1 MQYRDG
7 KQGWYV
13 VARNFFLLLLN
24 NSRQDQADL
33 ALQHLHSFFASLKE
47 ADAFPNPTYCMS
59 SDKTRGVKV
68 VYLVTKKSEQRIA
81 QHKRA

>member
-1 MQYRDG
+1 M
-7 KQGWYV
+7 
-13 VARNFFLLLLN
+13 VARSYFLLLLN

-33 ALQHLHSFFASLKE
+33 ALQYLHSFFASLKE
-47 ADAFPNPTYCMS
+47 ADADAFPNPPYCMS